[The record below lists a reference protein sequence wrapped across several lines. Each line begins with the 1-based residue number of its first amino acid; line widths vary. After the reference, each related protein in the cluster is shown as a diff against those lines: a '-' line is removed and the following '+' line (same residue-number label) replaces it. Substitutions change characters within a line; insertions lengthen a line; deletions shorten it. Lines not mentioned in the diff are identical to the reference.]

1 MSEVNELL
9 DELTRIHDG
18 SAGHG
23 PALREALENISAA
36 QAAAHPIPDVHS
48 IWELVL
54 HIAAWENVTVRRLEG
69 HPTTEPEEGDFPPVS
84 DTSDAAWQ
92 NAITRLND
100 IQARFLNE
108 VSRLT
113 DAGLNEKA
121 VGEDYSIRQLLRA
134 TARHKIYH
142 TAQISLL
149 RKGWT
154 AEIGKTQAG

>member
-1 MSEVNELL
+1 MSEVKQLL

-18 SAGHG
+18 DAGHG

-36 QAAAHPIPDVHS
+36 QAAYKPIPDAHS

-69 HPTTEPEEGDFPPVS
+69 HPTAEPEEGDFPPVP

-92 NAITRLND
+92 NAIARLND

-113 DAGLNEKA
+113 DAGLNEKV
-121 VGEDYSIRQLLRA
+121 VGDEYSIRQLLRS

-149 RKGWT
+149 RKGWS
-154 AEIGKTQAG
+154 AAA